1 MLAFQE
7 TYLQYSGTIDRAHWI
22 LRIAMD
28 DLVLVQDGHSDIGLS
43 QFKILTE
50 SWNLKINYKIARNVY
65 NVVRISQLG
74 ENIIKNIIVMLG
86 ETEMKFKLD
95 YLEGKFW
102 IY

>member
-1 MLAFQE
+1 
-7 TYLQYSGTIDRAHWI
+7 
-22 LRIAMD
+22 MD
-28 DLVLVQDGHSDIGLS
+28 DLVLVQDGHSSIGLS

-50 SWNLKINYKIARNVY
+50 SWNLKINYKIARHFY

-74 ENIIKNIIVMLG
+74 ENIIKNILVMLG
-86 ETEMKFKLD
+86 ETEMQFKLD

>member
-28 DLVLVQDGHSDIGLS
+28 DLVLVQDGQSSIGLS

-50 SWNLKINYKIARNVY
+50 S
-65 NVVRISQLG
+65 
-74 ENIIKNIIVMLG
+74 
-86 ETEMKFKLD
+86 
-95 YLEGKFW
+95 
-102 IY
+102 